1 MSSRSTVPLLSL
13 HGVTKRFGAVEA
25 LVDVDFEVNAH
36 EVVALVGDNAA
47 GKSTLAKVIAG
58 VLQPDAGLM
67 EIAGEAVS
75 IPSPSAAHSLGIAT
89 GVQDL
94 ALCEGRKSTRLNS
107 SHVRSSYAVF
117 CVKKTRQACAT

>member
-1 MSSRSTVPLLSL
+1 MSARARTPLLSL
-13 HGVTKRFGAVEA
+13 RGITKRFGAVEA
-25 LVDVDFEVNAH
+25 LVDVDLEVNAH

-89 GVQDL
+89 VFQDL
-94 ALCEGRKSTRLNS
+94 ALCENLDVTSNIFLGRELRT
-107 SHVRSSYAVF
+107 
-117 CVKKTRQACAT
+117 